1 MTALDIASQ
10 DAATLETAPTRYIE
24 GRGIRFAYRRLGPST
39 GTPLVLLQHFSGN
52 IDAWDPAVVNAL
64 AADRPVIAFDNA
76 GVGRST
82 GQTPDNIAAMARDAV
97 AFINLLGL
105 SEVDLLGF
113 SLGGCV
119 AQQIAAEHGR
129 LVRKLILVGTAPK
142 GGEEHLLAV
151 LQEAFSQTDAPD
163 PRLPLFFTKS
173 SASQSSGLAFLK
185 RTKVRKDD
193 RDTDNGSAVTDPQA
207 KALITWCA
215 TPDPEHAI
223 LRAIRQPTL
232 VVSGSHDTMLPAN
245 NAYAMFKELSNAQ
258 LVLYPDSG
266 HGALFQHHD
275 DVRQPRPDLPGS
287 VTGGCMILGAFRRDR
302 RTLSMRVV
310 TEDKMTIAKVEVE
323 RFSLTSSKPFDAVVA
338 ALKSAVGQPDMVEFF
353 KATRAANSFPDLERV
368 VQSGLGRTGLMLFA
382 EFDLGDI
389 LRRETGSDDA

>member
-1 MTALDIASQ
+1 MTERDIATQ
-10 DAATLETAPTRYIE
+10 GIATLETAPTRYIE
-24 GRGIRFAYRRLGPST
+24 GRGIRFAYRRLGTST

-82 GQTPDNIAAMARDAV
+82 GQTPDNVATMARDAV
-97 AFINLLGL
+97 DFIHLLGL
-105 SEVDLLGF
+105 PEVDLLGF

-119 AQQIAAEHGR
+119 AQQIAAEQGG

-151 LQEAFSQTDAPD
+151 LHEAFSQADAPD

-173 SASQSSGLAFLK
+173 SASQSAGLAFLK
-185 RTKVRKDD
+185 RTKVRKED

-215 TPDPEHAI
+215 TPDPEHVI

-232 VVSGSHDTMLPAN
+232 VVSGSDDTMLPA
-245 NAYAMFKELSNAQ
+245 SNAHALFKALSDAQ
-258 LVLYPDSG
+258 LIFYPDSG
-266 HGALFQHHD
+266 HGALFQHHATFVSH
-275 DVRQPRPDLPGS
+275 VRTFL
-287 VTGGCMILGAFRRDR
+287 
-302 RTLSMRVV
+302 
-310 TEDKMTIAKVEVE
+310 
-323 RFSLTSSKPFDAVVA
+323 DA
-338 ALKSAVGQPDMVEFF
+338 
-353 KATRAANSFPDLERV
+353 
-368 VQSGLGRTGLMLFA
+368 
-382 EFDLGDI
+382 
-389 LRRETGSDDA
+389 

>member
-1 MTALDIASQ
+1 MTQLDIVNQ
-10 DAATLETAPTRYIE
+10 DIAALETAPTRYIE
-24 GRGIRFAYRRLGPST
+24 GNGFRFAYRRLGPAK

-119 AQQIAAEHGR
+119 AQQIAAEQGN

-151 LQEAFSQTDAPD
+151 LREAFSQTDAPD
-163 PRLPLFFTKS
+163 PRLPLFFTNS
-173 SASQSSGLAFLK
+173 SASRSSGMAFLK

-215 TPDPEHAI
+215 TPDPGHAI
-223 LRAIRQPTL
+223 LRAIRQPAL
-232 VVSGSHDTMLPAN
+232 VVSGSHDTMLPAD
-245 NAYAMFKELSNAQ
+245 NAYAMFKTLSNAQ
-258 LVLYPDSG
+258 LILYPDSG
-266 HGALFQHHD
+266 HGALFQYHELFVSH
-275 DVRQPRPDLPGS
+275 VR
-287 VTGGCMILGAFRRDR
+287 TF
-302 RTLSMRVV
+302 
-310 TEDKMTIAKVEVE
+310 
-323 RFSLTSSKPFDAVVA
+323 
-338 ALKSAVGQPDMVEFF
+338 
-353 KATRAANSFPDLERV
+353 LE
-368 VQSGLGRTGLMLFA
+368 A
-382 EFDLGDI
+382 
-389 LRRETGSDDA
+389 

>member
-1 MTALDIASQ
+1 MTQLAIANE
-10 DAATLETAPTRYIE
+10 DVATLETAPTRYVE
-24 GRGIRFAYRRLGPST
+24 GHGIRFAYRRLGPST
-39 GTPLVLLQHFSGN
+39 GTPLILLQHFSGN

-76 GVGRST
+76 GVGLST
-82 GQTPDNIAAMARDAV
+82 GQTPDNVATMARDAV
-97 AFINLLGL
+97 DFINVLGL

-151 LQEAFSQTDAPD
+151 LQEAFSQTGAPD

-173 SASQSSGLAFLK
+173 SASRSSGLAFLK
-185 RTKVRKDD
+185 RTQVRKND
-193 RDTDNGSAVTDPQA
+193 RDIDNGSAVTDPQA

-232 VVSGSHDTMLPAN
+232 VASGSHDTMLPAI

-266 HGALFQHHD
+266 HGALFQHH
-275 DVRQPRPDLPGS
+275 
-287 VTGGCMILGAFRRDR
+287 
-302 RTLSMRVV
+302 
-310 TEDKMTIAKVEVE
+310 
-323 RFSLTSSKPFDAVVA
+323 
-338 ALKSAVGQPDMVEFF
+338 
-353 KATRAANSFPDLERV
+353 ATFVSHVQTFLE
-368 VQSGLGRTGLMLFA
+368 A
-382 EFDLGDI
+382 
-389 LRRETGSDDA
+389 

>member
-1 MTALDIASQ
+1 MTELAIASQ
-10 DAATLETAPTRYIE
+10 DAAALETAPTRYIE
-24 GRGIRFAYRRLGPST
+24 GRGIHFAYRRLGPPTGPSTGPST

-82 GQTPDNIAAMARDAV
+82 GQTPDTVEAMARDAV
-97 AFINLLGL
+97 DFIYLLGL

-119 AQQIAAEHGR
+119 AQQIAAEHGG

-151 LQEAFSQTDAPD
+151 LQEAFSETDAPD

-173 SASQSSGLAFLK
+173 SASRSSGLAFLK
-185 RTKVRKDD
+185 RTRVRKDD

-215 TPDPEHAI
+215 TPDPGHAL

-232 VVSGSHDTMLPAN
+232 VVSGSDDTMLPAN
-245 NAYAMFKELSNAQ
+245 NAYEMFKALGNAQ

-266 HGALFQHHD
+266 HGALFQHHETFVSH
-275 DVRQPRPDLPGS
+275 VR
-287 VTGGCMILGAFRRDR
+287 IFLGA
-302 RTLSMRVV
+302 
-310 TEDKMTIAKVEVE
+310 
-323 RFSLTSSKPFDAVVA
+323 
-338 ALKSAVGQPDMVEFF
+338 
-353 KATRAANSFPDLERV
+353 
-368 VQSGLGRTGLMLFA
+368 
-382 EFDLGDI
+382 
-389 LRRETGSDDA
+389 

>member
-1 MTALDIASQ
+1 MTQPDIASQ
-10 DAATLETAPTRYIE
+10 DAATLETAPTLYIE
-24 GRGIRFAYRRLGPST
+24 GNGIRFAYRRLGPAT
-39 GTPLVLLQHFSGN
+39 GTPLILLQHFSGN

-64 AADRPVIAFDNA
+64 AVDRPVIAFDNA

-82 GQTPDNIAAMARDAV
+82 GQTPDTVAAMARDAV
-97 AFINLLGL
+97 DFIDSLGFL
-105 SEVDLLGF
+105 EVDLLGF

-119 AQQIAAEHGR
+119 AQQIAAEHGQ

-151 LQEAFSQTDAPD
+151 LREAFSQTDVPD
-163 PRLPLFFTKS
+163 PRLPLFFTNS
-173 SASQSSGLAFLK
+173 SASRSSGLAFLK

-215 TPDPEHAI
+215 TPDPGHAI
-223 LRAIRQPTL
+223 LRAIRQPAL

-266 HGALFQHHD
+266 HGALFQHHETFVSH
-275 DVRQPRPDLPGS
+275 VRTFLDSQP
-287 VTGGCMILGAFRRDR
+287 
-302 RTLSMRVV
+302 
-310 TEDKMTIAKVEVE
+310 
-323 RFSLTSSKPFDAVVA
+323 A
-338 ALKSAVGQPDMVEFF
+338 AE
-353 KATRAANSFPDLERV
+353 
-368 VQSGLGRTGLMLFA
+368 
-382 EFDLGDI
+382 
-389 LRRETGSDDA
+389 

>member
-1 MTALDIASQ
+1 MTQLAIANE
-10 DAATLETAPTRYIE
+10 DVATLETAPTHYVE
-24 GRGIRFAYRRLGPST
+24 GHGIRFAYRRLGPST
-39 GTPLVLLQHFSGN
+39 GTPLILLQHFSGN

-76 GVGRST
+76 GVGLST
-82 GQTPDNIAAMARDAV
+82 GQTPDNVATMARDAV
-97 AFINLLGL
+97 DFINVLGL

-119 AQQIAAEHGR
+119 AQQITAEHGR

-151 LQEAFSQTDAPD
+151 LQEAFSQTGAPD

-173 SASQSSGLAFLK
+173 SASRSSGLAFLK
-185 RTKVRKDD
+185 RTQVRKND
-193 RDTDNGSAVTDPQA
+193 RDIDNGSAVTDPQA

-215 TPDPEHAI
+215 TPDPGHAI
-223 LRAIRQPTL
+223 LRAIRQPAL

-266 HGALFQHHD
+266 HGALFQHHETFVSH
-275 DVRQPRPDLPGS
+275 VRTFLQ
-287 VTGGCMILGAFRRDR
+287 A
-302 RTLSMRVV
+302 
-310 TEDKMTIAKVEVE
+310 
-323 RFSLTSSKPFDAVVA
+323 
-338 ALKSAVGQPDMVEFF
+338 
-353 KATRAANSFPDLERV
+353 
-368 VQSGLGRTGLMLFA
+368 
-382 EFDLGDI
+382 
-389 LRRETGSDDA
+389 

>member
-1 MTALDIASQ
+1 MTQLAIANE
-10 DAATLETAPTRYIE
+10 DVAALETAPTHYVE
-24 GRGIRFAYRRLGPST
+24 GHGIRFAYRRLGPST
-39 GTPLVLLQHFSGN
+39 GTPLILLQHFSGN

-64 AADRPVIAFDNA
+64 AADRPVIAFDNV
-76 GVGRST
+76 GVGLST
-82 GQTPDNIAAMARDAV
+82 GQTPDNVATMARDAV
-97 AFINLLGL
+97 DFINVLGL

-119 AQQIAAEHGR
+119 AQQIAAEHGL

-151 LQEAFSQTDAPD
+151 LQEAFSQTGAPD

-173 SASQSSGLAFLK
+173 SASRSSGLAFLK
-185 RTKVRKDD
+185 RTQLRKDD

-232 VVSGSHDTMLPAN
+232 VASGSHDTMLPAN

-266 HGALFQHHD
+266 HGALFQHHATFVSHVQTFLD
-275 DVRQPRPDLPGS
+275 AQP
-287 VTGGCMILGAFRRDR
+287 
-302 RTLSMRVV
+302 
-310 TEDKMTIAKVEVE
+310 
-323 RFSLTSSKPFDAVVA
+323 A
-338 ALKSAVGQPDMVEFF
+338 AA
-353 KATRAANSFPDLERV
+353 
-368 VQSGLGRTGLMLFA
+368 
-382 EFDLGDI
+382 
-389 LRRETGSDDA
+389 

>member
-1 MTALDIASQ
+1 MTQLAIANE
-10 DAATLETAPTRYIE
+10 DVATLETAPTHYVE
-24 GRGIRFAYRRLGPST
+24 GHGIRFAYRRLGPST
-39 GTPLVLLQHFSGN
+39 GTPLILLQHFSGN

-76 GVGRST
+76 GVGLST
-82 GQTPDNIAAMARDAV
+82 GQTPDNVATMARDAV
-97 AFINLLGL
+97 DFINVLGL

-151 LQEAFSQTDAPD
+151 LQEAFSQTGAPD

-173 SASQSSGLAFLK
+173 SASRSSGLAFLK
-185 RTKVRKDD
+185 RTQVRKND
-193 RDTDNGSAVTDPQA
+193 RDIDNGSAVTDPQA

-232 VVSGSHDTMLPAN
+232 VASGSHDTMLPAK

-266 HGALFQHHD
+266 HGALFQHH
-275 DVRQPRPDLPGS
+275 
-287 VTGGCMILGAFRRDR
+287 
-302 RTLSMRVV
+302 
-310 TEDKMTIAKVEVE
+310 
-323 RFSLTSSKPFDAVVA
+323 
-338 ALKSAVGQPDMVEFF
+338 
-353 KATRAANSFPDLERV
+353 ATFVSHVQTFLE
-368 VQSGLGRTGLMLFA
+368 A
-382 EFDLGDI
+382 
-389 LRRETGSDDA
+389 